1 MNEELAY
8 RTIAYLIGCYKNND
22 ETTINQEEIDAIN
35 FILNENQQLKEQLNK
50 KYENVGTL
58 TSEILYEE
66 NTKLVQENQQL
77 KEKLEASEK
86 TRKNCYEYLKN
97 PPEDVWSGHSLEK
110 AKELLDIDKGE

>member
-1 MNEELAY
+1 MNEEEFLQK
-8 RTIAYLIGCYKNND
+8 IKEIKVIVPD
-22 ETTINQEEIDAIN
+22 EQFFLEYNSVVYS
-35 FILNENQQLKEQLNK
+35 ILK
-50 KYENVGTL
+50 
-58 TSEILYEE
+58 
-66 NTKLVQENQQL
+66 ENQQL